1 MTCDPLVC
9 NNHFISTV
17 TKNKFLFYKP
27 GVFSCKSH
35 NVIYLSQ
42 CTCCGIQCVG
52 MTEQRLHQRM
62 NGHRSSAKA
71 GQNQYIYQHFQQDGH
86 NFENATVQIID
97 YIDSNTV
104 PDIKKALADLE
115 QFWINT
121 LSTAYPLGLNDN
133 IKGSGNI
140 SQSSVIDV
148 YFTARITRYN
158 RGHGRKS
165 HLKVEKRKY
174 IKIMKK
180 LSK

>member
-1 MTCDPLVC
+1 MKLD
-9 NNHFISTV
+9 FSTM
-17 TKNKFLFYKP
+17 LQLY
-27 GVFSCKSH
+27 
-35 NVIYLSQ
+35 YLIQ
-42 CTCCGIQCVG
+42 CTCCGIQYVG

-62 NGHRSSAKA
+62 NGHRASAKA
-71 GQNQYIYQHFQQDGH
+71 GKNLYLYQHFQQNGH

-104 PDIKKALADLE
+104 PDITKALGDLE

-140 SQSSVIDV
+140 SQSSIIDV

-165 HLKVEKRKY
+165 HLRIVKRKK
-174 IKIMKK
+174 KI
-180 LSK
+180 